1 MKITILYDNTVFQS
15 GLKPDWGFSCLEEV
29 HNRTILFDTGS
40 NGSMLLENMKK
51 LDIDPLSID
60 EVFISHAHFD
70 HVGGLSAFL
79 NENNN
84 VTIYVPISLRGIRN
98 AKEIIYK
105 GKLKRM
111 QTNVLVKQGIYKYM
125 RHPMHLG
132 LLLLPP
138 GMAFLIGSP
147 SFILIIAPI
156 EIIFM
161 LIMIKLVEEPEAIN
175 KFGEEY
181 LNYKKQVPWFCFK
194 IKCLKELLE
203 NVPKNYV

>member
-1 MKITILYDNTVFQS
+1 MLRIIIWITLIIGGSIFGYYLDSLMFENAHQNIIFHIISLLIGVFLLFLVMKISKNT
-15 GLKPDWGFSCLEEV
+15 G
-29 HNRTILFDTGS
+29 RTL
-40 NGSMLLENMKK
+40 
-51 LDIDPLSID
+51 
-60 EVFISHAHFD
+60 
-70 HVGGLSAFL
+70 
-79 NENNN
+79 
-84 VTIYVPISLRGIRN
+84 
-98 AKEIIYK
+98 AKYGRK

-111 QTNVLVKQGIYKYM
+111 QTNVLAKQGIYKYM

-132 LLLLPP
+132 LFLFPL
-138 GMAFLIGSP
+138 GIAFLIGSP

-161 LIMIKLVEEPEAIN
+161 LLMIKLVEEPGTIN

-194 IKCLKELLE
+194 IKCLKELLK